1 VLVGGALVVS
11 AAPAS
16 AVDVSTEPQLRDA
29 FDDEAQ
35 VDLVKDITLVDC
47 SVDAGAVT
55 RSVGTPVV
63 VDGHGFTI
71 TQTCS
76 ATIFELDNAVGADVT
91 LQEITLTGGRERD
104 DGGAIDMNDGDLTV
118 LRSTLTGNCAL
129 SDAGAI
135 ENEDGDTTII
145 ESTLS
150 NNRADDTAGA
160 VRSKRGN
167 TTIVNSTI
175 TGNSQALNGAV
186 DSGQPAADASLTLV
200 YTDVVDNVVDATPS
214 CDVAAAALG
223 ATVDDEV
230 GAQQDMMV
238 ANVYVVNAF
247 STFGSVIALPSGGPN
262 CFVETGTTSL
272 GYNFSDDDTCGFTET
287 TDTEDGPDPQLGALA
302 DNGGPTP
309 TRLPALTSPLVNAI
323 PIDACGDGDGLAGFA
338 VTTDQRGI
346 TRPQET
352 GCEIG
357 SVELEAPV
365 PPPAPI
371 VLEPTFTG

>member
-1 VLVGGALVVS
+1 VHSSS
-11 AAPAS
+11 AQPQQAP
-16 AVDVSTEPQLRDA
+16 STSRIRD
-29 FDDEAQ
+29 
-35 VDLVKDITLVDC
+35 L
-47 SVDAGAVT
+47 
-55 RSVGTPVV
+55 
-63 VDGHGFTI
+63 
-71 TQTCS
+71 
-76 ATIFELDNAVGADVT
+76 
-91 LQEITLTGGRERD
+91 TLTGGRERG
-104 DGGAIDMNDGDLTV
+104 DGGAIDMDGGTLTV

-150 NNRADDTAGA
+150 NNWADDTAGA

-167 TTIVNSTI
+167 TTFVNSTI
-175 TGNSQALNGAV
+175 TGNSQKFNGAV
-186 DSGQPAADASLTLV
+186 DSGQPSAVDASLTLV

-214 CDVAAAALG
+214 CPVAALELG

-262 CFVETGTTSL
+262 CYVETGTTSL
-272 GYNFSDDDTCGFTET
+272 GYNFSDDATCELTDP

-302 DNGGPTP
+302 DNGGPTF
-309 TRLPALTSPLVNAI
+309 TRLPADTSPLLEQI
-323 PIDACGDGDGLAGFA
+323 PAAECGGPDGDI
-338 VTTDQRGI
+338 TTDQRGEP
-346 TRPQET
+346 RP
-352 GCEIG
+352 GFALCDIG
-357 SVELEAPV
+357 AVELQPV
-365 PPPAPI
+365 PPPPPPI